1 MILTTAEA
9 EAVAYFKADTS
20 LITEPGSGYKP
31 FARTSIFWGD
41 RAYFDDQ
48 SKNGDR
54 REALKMYAAMVAN
67 GPVCLN
73 DPNDQSDW
81 NIVGPLSQPT
91 QFMGI
96 IISLWVNPANQNEV
110 FAGSNSGGLFKTSNG
125 GTTWV
130 NVTESSNLPALGIRS
145 ILVRG
150 SGSSRTI
157 FIATGTA
164 IRNAA
169 GFGIGVYRS
178 DDEGASWQPTGLSY
192 SPSQILSVSSIFPHP
207 TDPNTLFAL
216 TDDGLVRST
225 DSFATYTLIGN
236 PPGAPDA
243 KLNNYAFKQN
253 NASVLYLG
261 GAGVWK
267 ITFSGG
273 SYTWSSTFPFPVSYD
288 TNGSIF
294 WAYLSQ
300 AANGDVYCL
309 FKNSVNDDV
318 RCDRMNTSETWS
330 FVSDPNIASTIN
342 VSCYAVNPDDPNVMY
357 AGANTGLQW
366 FRKSTNSGA
375 SWSQRHGLAPN
386 AIHPDS
392 RVLSLLPSTNSN
404 NLGTTDVLYLGNDGG
419 VSRTTTGGDNLGG
432 VSGWTN
438 INGTGLSCTQFYG
451 IAGSDQKSDL
461 VMGGAQDNGIFSF
474 ADGQWTRR
482 DAGDAYDV
490 VIERNNPNKALTTTI
505 GSSAFLRTLD
515 MGGSWQGSGVP
526 SSENRHF
533 DQPLEGHP
541 NNAIYAAFENIHRID
556 DVANIGG
563 TTTTLSNFVAK
574 GVGANSNIGAFA
586 VAPSD
591 ENTIYAAFR
600 DPDDNGTGKRFWR
613 TTTAGGSNQQD
624 WTDLTSFFPP
634 ENVNN
639 SLHLLRFFEVTDIAV
654 DPENS
659 LRLWVSLCGFS
670 TQARVV
676 FSSNGGNSWT
686 EVGNTGLPSDGAGEF
701 FQINHLEYREGSDDQ
716 IFAATDAGVFYI
728 EDGATEWQCFN
739 NDIAIG
745 VVQDLDI
752 DYCTSTLRASVYGR
766 GVWESPLPVLANTPI
781 KEVTQS
787 QTWDVARVI
796 PGDLVVRS
804 GVTLTVKQKILMTPN
819 GKIIVEPNAKLIIDG
834 LNSTNDFEGGK
845 VTCSCDSRWDGIYVS
860 GKSTASQSSS
870 PSLFGKLVLKNGS
883 KLENA
888 IQAVNNFGL
897 TSGGSLDWAAI
908 GGIVQADDAVF
919 YNNVHGARF
928 MAYTNTHRGNPVN
941 DKSYFRKC
949 DFSVDDDMI
958 NGDYL
963 YAFIEQWKTR
973 GIDIFGCNFT
983 NTQTAFEIDRGIGV
997 FNQEAKC
1004 TITDHCNGTT
1014 YPCPTASQVHSTFTG
1029 LRYGVNVS
1037 GTGNGLAVTSVYNA
1051 VFTNNPWGI
1060 YSGSSDDT
1068 KVVGCTFDVNG
1079 TDGPIGIYLENSPI
1093 TDIYGNEFNSAGV
1106 SPTNI
1111 PAGIVAED
1119 LGQTATPIYNNTFN
1133 DLAVGCSAQGG
1144 NKNGLQGLQFLC
1156 NDYND
1161 NLFAISVV
1169 NLTPKVGAQGIAAF
1183 QGSNG
1188 DGAGNR
1194 FYNSGLYDYINSA
1207 QTEAIVYWHNTA
1219 TGNPIVPT
1227 TSGVFYL
1234 VDAGVTVA
1242 QDDCN
1247 IGSGGKSTLMAEY
1260 QEANDQL
1267 VVKQAELDAITDN
1280 GSTEDALQDVTL
1292 AGVGEE
1298 LQLRNQLLQRS
1309 PNVSEE
1315 VLKATVE
1322 KPAPLPNAMLRD
1334 VLAANPQAGKNKQV
1348 MDAVDMLPIPMD
1360 EYMVEQIAEAAY
1372 SISPK
1377 EKKAGEVASAH
1388 RKREH
1393 LAHQVLMEL
1402 MHDTIKYNPKAAK
1415 AFLREKNDLYADLE
1429 LMKIHASEKNTPG
1442 MDEVAERIASREL
1455 SESEAARLQGY
1466 ADYRNLEKELIAE
1479 GKNWLQADEQT
1490 IAQLWDL
1497 SVDENIAG
1505 QYAQNILEFMG
1516 LAEFEKKLIVPV
1528 MQPQGKKAD
1537 QSNRANTVG
1546 YVKVQPVPARE
1557 YVVVKYD
1564 VRHLGDGVVFELLE
1578 ATGKPMLSRTLQNTL
1593 DETVIDLRG
1602 IKAGNYAY
1610 RVMHNGRMH
1619 YSGKVVVAD

>member
-1 MILTTAEA
+1 MIGAGISNIASGWDRWFLEWQHPDKQQLISALDVSGNEVPTDLTIPTTPTQTTYRLRDFVKTGDVIRLKLPHIDWQQPGDVKDQFLWLENHQLLSADDHNPDYISCSEDLEWGVYAMVQVGKNQKDENPPFASTDLFGAISTPDTDPNAFASWLYPLTANGNYDYLYYG
-9 EAVAYFKADTS
+9 VDD
-20 LITEPGSGYKP
+20 LPGSCLGSSHIRYDQDAPGIFKNP
-31 FARTSIFWGD
+31 FTGF
-41 RAYFDDQ
+41 
-48 SKNGDR
+48 
-54 REALKMYAAMVAN
+54 
-67 GPVCLN
+67 
-73 DPNDQSDW
+73 SDLF
-81 NIVGPLSQPT
+81 G
-91 QFMGI
+91 
-96 IISLWVNPANQNEV
+96 
-110 FAGSNSGGLFKTSNG
+110 FADSNG
-125 GTTWV
+125 NGEIRGQGDSDQGSYYAVVPYNSATQQFGTP
-130 NVTESSNLPALGIRS
+130 EERS
-145 ILVRG
+145 QNRG
-150 SGSSRTI
+150 NSYTS
-157 FIATGTA
+157 
-164 IRNAA
+164 
-169 GFGIGVYRS
+169 FGIGSANLELDLSTNPAPVPIYTNS
-178 DDEGASWQPTGLSY
+178 QGFGAYGPSAEIDPLVRTFENRFIWLNGLSIAMDY
-192 SPSQILSVSSIFPHP
+192 EWNNLLNAYDAIV
-207 TDPNTLFAL
+207 T
-216 TDDGLVRST
+216 VRW
-225 DSFATYTLIGN
+225 DKY
-236 PPGAPDA
+236 
-243 KLNNYAFKQN
+243 
-253 NASVLYLG
+253 
-261 GAGVWK
+261 
-267 ITFSGG
+267 
-273 SYTWSSTFPFPVSYD
+273 
-288 TNGSIF
+288 
-294 WAYLSQ
+294 
-300 AANGDVYCL
+300 DVY
-309 FKNSVNDDV
+309 DDV
-318 RCDRMNTSETWS
+318 RWCGNIRLSPHDFDVSEPSLVVKSYNSILLDKGTSPVHKFAPPLWQE
-330 FVSDPNIASTIN
+330 PIAT
-342 VSCYAVNPDDPNVMY
+342 
-357 AGANTGLQW
+357 
-366 FRKSTNSGA
+366 
-375 SWSQRHGLAPN
+375 
-386 AIHPDS
+386 
-392 RVLSLLPSTNSN
+392 
-404 NLGTTDVLYLGNDGG
+404 
-419 VSRTTTGGDNLGG
+419 
-432 VSGWTN
+432 
-438 INGTGLSCTQFYG
+438 
-451 IAGSDQKSDL
+451 
-461 VMGGAQDNGIFSF
+461 
-474 ADGQWTRR
+474 
-482 DAGDAYDV
+482 
-490 VIERNNPNKALTTTI
+490 
-505 GSSAFLRTLD
+505 
-515 MGGSWQGSGVP
+515 
-526 SSENRHF
+526 ENRF
-533 DQPLEGHP
+533 TDET
-541 NNAIYAAFENIHRID
+541 IFEVLPQSYVRIENESEIR
-556 DVANIGG
+556 VRSGS
-563 TTTTLSNFVAK
+563 LFWLK
-574 GVGANSNIGAFA
+574 
-586 VAPSD
+586 
-591 ENTIYAAFR
+591 ENTKLEIQG
-600 DPDDNGTGKRFWR
+600 NG
-613 TTTAGGSNQQD
+613 
-624 WTDLTSFFPP
+624 
-634 ENVNN
+634 
-639 SLHLLRFFEVTDIAV
+639 
-654 DPENS
+654 
-659 LRLWVSLCGFS
+659 RLIV
-670 TQARVV
+670 
-676 FSSNGGNSWT
+676 
-686 EVGNTGLPSDGAGEF
+686 
-701 FQINHLEYREGSDDQ
+701 
-716 IFAATDAGVFYI
+716 
-728 EDGATEWQCFN
+728 EDGAFICVDPTAQIILQDASSEIVMEQGAQIGHNPMMNPTHLQSIQTNGGFSCTLPCEWNVTGNGQLTYAGQTAITSSTIWNTGQYVEDELVIDN
-739 NDIAIG
+739 NA
-745 VVQDLDI
+745 
-752 DYCTSTLRASVYGR
+752 
-766 GVWESPLPVLANTPI
+766 
-781 KEVTQS
+781 
-787 QTWDVARVI
+787 
-796 PGDLVVRS
+796 
-804 GVTLTVKQKILMTPN
+804 TLTISLSGIVYMEA
-819 GKIIVEPNAKLIIDG
+819 GAKIIVRPGSKLIVDG
-834 LNSTNDFEGGK
+834 GTIS
-845 VTCSCDSRWDGIYVS
+845 SMCDVRWDGIYVS
-860 GKSTASQSSS
+860 GKSTASQSLN
-870 PSLFGKLVLKNGS
+870 PSLFGKLVLKNDAR
-883 KLENA
+883 LENA
-888 IQAVNNFGL
+888 QQAVNNWGL
-897 TSGGSLDWAAI
+897 TAGGSIDWWAI
-908 GGIVQADDAVF
+908 GGIVEADDAIF

-928 MAYTNTHRGNPVN
+928 MAYTNIRKGSPI
-941 DKSYFRKC
+941 DDESYFRKC
-949 DFSVDDDMI
+949 DFSIDNNMI

-963 YAFIEQWKTR
+963 WAFIEEWKTR
-973 GIDIFGCNFT
+973 GVDIFGCNFT

-1004 TITDHCNGTT
+1004 IITDYCNSPT

-1219 TGNPIVPT
+1219 TGNPVVPT

-1593 DETVIDLRG
+1593 DETVIDLHG

-1610 RVMHNGRMH
+1610 RVMSNSKMH
-1619 YSGKVVVAD
+1619 YSGKIVVAD